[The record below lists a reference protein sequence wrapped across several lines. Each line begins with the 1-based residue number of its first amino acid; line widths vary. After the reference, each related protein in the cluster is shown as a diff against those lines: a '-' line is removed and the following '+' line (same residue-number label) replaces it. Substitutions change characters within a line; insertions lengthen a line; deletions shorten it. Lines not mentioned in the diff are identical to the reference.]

1 MSPQR
6 RPISDL
12 IALLSPAIGEEKA
25 KDAVDSAV
33 EMLGLRGDLDREQA
47 LVVLE
52 KIAETQG
59 LVGITARFAKTKVHL
74 RW

>member
-33 EMLGLRGDLDREQA
+33 
-47 LVVLE
+47 
-52 KIAETQG
+52 
-59 LVGITARFAKTKVHL
+59 
-74 RW
+74 